1 MKAIILAAG
10 YATRMYPLTRDLP
23 KALLPVKGKFV
34 LDYLLD
40 DIKEFKI
47 IDEFIIITNHK
58 FVKQF
63 QDYINDKDYK
73 ITVID
78 DGSSNN
84 ENRLGAVG
92 DISFAIKTLSIE
104 DDILVIASDNLLNF
118 SLDFFVKG
126 EINTSRCMYYKL
138 DDISKAKRTGIITI
152 DDDGYILS
160 MEEKPENPKS
170 SYAVPPFYLYAKK
183 DLKYLIDNKDLEGLD
198 SPGNF
203 LSYLSKKEKVKA
215 YLMPGK
221 RIDIGN
227 IETYNKIK

>member
-10 YATRMYPLTRDLP
+10 YATRMYPLTKDLP
-23 KALLPVKGKFV
+23 KALLPIKGKFV

-40 DIKEFKI
+40 DIKQFKC
-47 IDEFIIITNHK
+47 IDEFVIITNHK

-78 DGSSNN
+78 DGSSSNDT
-84 ENRLGAVG
+84 RLGAVG
-92 DISFAIKTLSIE
+92 DISFAIKTLNIE

-118 SLDFFVKG
+118 SLDFFVEG

-138 DDISKAKRTGIITI
+138 DDLSKAKRTGIITI
-152 DDDGYILS
+152 DEDGYVSS

-170 SYAVPPFYLYAKK
+170 NYAVPPFYLYAKK

-203 LSYLSKKEKVKA
+203 LCYLCKKEKVKA
-215 YLMPGK
+215 YLMPGE

>member
-10 YATRMYPLTRDLP
+10 YATRMYPLTKDLP

-78 DGSSNN
+78 DGSDDN

-92 DISFAIKTLSIE
+92 DISFAIKTLNIE
-104 DDILVIASDNLLNF
+104 DDVLVIASDNLLNLNTKF
-118 SLDFFVKG
+118 S
-126 EINTSRCMYYKL
+126 
-138 DDISKAKRTGIITI
+138 ISSFSIKTVSVF
-152 DDDGYILS
+152 ILGLLVLS
-160 MEEKPENPKS
+160 
-170 SYAVPPFYLYAKK
+170 
-183 DLKYLIDNKDLEGLD
+183 NK
-198 SPGNF
+198 
-203 LSYLSKKEKVKA
+203 
-215 YLMPGK
+215 
-221 RIDIGN
+221 
-227 IETYNKIK
+227 

>member
-10 YATRMYPLTRDLP
+10 YATRMYPLTKDLP

-47 IDEFIIITNHK
+47 IDEFVIITNHK

-78 DGSSNN
+78 DGSDDN

-92 DISFAIKTLSIE
+92 DISFAIKTLNIE
-104 DDILVIASDNLLNF
+104 DDVLVIASDNLLNF
-118 SLDFFVKG
+118 SLEFFVKG

-138 DDISKAKRTGIITI
+138 DDLSKAKRTGIITI
-152 DDDGYILS
+152 DEDGYVSS

-170 SYAVPPFYLYAKK
+170 NYAVPPFYLYAKK
-183 DLKYLIDNKDLEGLD
+183 DLKYLIDNKDLKGLD

-203 LSYLSKKEKVKA
+203 LAYLAKKEKVKA
-215 YLMPGK
+215 YLMPGE